1 MKTKDMTP
9 VEVCDWVI
17 TLIEDT
23 PDKFDM
29 GEWMYKFEN
38 PKDPECPTV
47 GCIAGWVGF
56 LFDDHYGDLFT
67 DNDKEFAIAENHWKF
82 RQGDR
87 LGLDPL
93 AAELLFMTEEDRKAE
108 LMLRS
113 CREYLADGGELID
126 EYQMSEYDDDAE
138 AVIAKEE
145 ELVAAL

>member
-1 MKTKDMTP
+1 MKTKEMTP

-29 GEWMYKFEN
+29 GEWMYELEPTK
-38 PKDPECPTV
+38 KDECNTV

-56 LFDDHYGDLFT
+56 LFDDHYTDIPVGDSY
-67 DNDKEFAIAENHWKF
+67 AIAENHWQF

-93 AAELLFMTEEDRKAE
+93 AADILFRTEEDRKAE